1 MSCGVVR
8 RCGLDL
14 ALLWLWCRLAAPA
27 LVEPLAWEL
36 PNASG
41 TVLKKREIKILVC
54 EAKTD
59 RTKGVIEKSAV
70 IVGDFNTLL
79 STIDR
84 KSAGIEEN
92 LTASSPNRIKIDVY
106 RTLHSTMLDYIYIF
120 SSAD

>member
-1 MSCGVVR
+1 M
-8 RCGLDL
+8 
-14 ALLWLWCRLAAPA
+14 
-27 LVEPLAWEL
+27 
-36 PNASG
+36 
-41 TVLKKREIKILVC
+41 VC